1 MSTIKYVIK
10 KTSKEKKN
18 NNPRPVIAVDCLK
31 SRRSATQ
38 GGHGAPNWIRTSDQ
52 RIMSSLLLTRLSYRR
67 KIYYNIVVKRI
78 LYNTLSATTLKV

>member
-10 KTSKEKKN
+10 KTSKEKN

-38 GGHGAPNWIRTSDQ
+38 GVRGGP
-52 RIMSSLLLTRLSYRR
+52 SLT
-67 KIYYNIVVKRI
+67 
-78 LYNTLSATTLKV
+78 